1 MRRPRRCCIPTWGHA
16 VAWSVPSESP

>member
-16 VAWSVPSESP
+16 VAWSVPLESP